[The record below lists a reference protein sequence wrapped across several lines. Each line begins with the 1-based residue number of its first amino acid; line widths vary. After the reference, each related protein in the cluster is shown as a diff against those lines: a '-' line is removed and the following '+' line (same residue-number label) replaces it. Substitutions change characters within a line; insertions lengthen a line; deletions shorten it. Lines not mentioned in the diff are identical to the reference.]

1 MLTANNQFRQCGN
14 MAKRSAAPTGKD
26 HLSSHPPPDDESQDM
41 EAPSD
46 ASSDSESE
54 EEEDEEGEELTP
66 ALDAAILRT
75 LARIRNKDEA
85 VYGSGPVLQGGK
97 TISREISNR

>member
-1 MLTANNQFRQCGN
+1 
-14 MAKRSAAPTGKD
+14 MAKRATASMHQGASTSYPPTGNN
-26 HLSSHPPPDDESQDM
+26 DDQDM
-41 EAPSD
+41 D
-46 ASSDSESE
+46 AASEDDPSDSESE

-85 VYGSGPVLQGGK
+85 VYGSGPVLQG
-97 TISREISNR
+97 ELQVVQV